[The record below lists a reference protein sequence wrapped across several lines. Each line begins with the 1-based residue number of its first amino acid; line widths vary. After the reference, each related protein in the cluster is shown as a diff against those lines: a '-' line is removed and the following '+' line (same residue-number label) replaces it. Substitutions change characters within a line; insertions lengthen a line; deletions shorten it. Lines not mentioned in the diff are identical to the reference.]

1 MGLTALKSK
10 KGAWVKAGRVGGPY
24 LPGSY
29 AQYTYLR
36 AAPKPY
42 PKTAQQK
49 AIGAK
54 GRCVREKCTGK
65 TKSEFFE
72 CRASCVG
79 G

>member
-1 MGLTALKSK
+1 MLTGMKTK
-10 KGAWVKAGRVGGPY
+10 KGAWVKPGRHGGPY

-29 AQYTYLR
+29 YQYTYVR
-36 AAPKPY
+36 APPAPY

-65 TKSEFFE
+65 TKTEFFI
-72 CRASCVG
+72 CRAQCVG